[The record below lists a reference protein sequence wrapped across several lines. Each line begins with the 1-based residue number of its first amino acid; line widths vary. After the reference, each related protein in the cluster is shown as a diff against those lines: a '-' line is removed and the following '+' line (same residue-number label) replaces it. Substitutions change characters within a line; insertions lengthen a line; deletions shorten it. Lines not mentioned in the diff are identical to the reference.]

1 MHTKCKIN
9 LENYKVNGFDDELWI
24 FGPKRFVNEFDDER
38 WIFEPK
44 QFIA

>member
-9 LENYKVNGFDDELWI
+9 LENYKVNEFDDEL
-24 FGPKRFVNEFDDER
+24 